1 MRPPRERSERTIRPG
16 TWRVRPHRQTMIKN
30 QENAAMLLH
39 EALARDRM
47 REDQRRARE
56 ARLARRLASVR
67 RWRRLADYA
76 SRRASRATAG
86 L

>member
-1 MRPPRERSERTIRPG
+1 
-16 TWRVRPHRQTMIKN
+16 
-30 QENAAMLLH
+30 MLLH
-39 EALARDRM
+39 EILARARM

-56 ARLARRLASVR
+56 ARLARRLASAR
-67 RWRRLADYA
+67 RWRPIAGYA

>member
-1 MRPPRERSERTIRPG
+1 MSERSERTVRPCTG
-16 TWRVRPHRQTMIKN
+16 RARPHRHTSIMN
-30 QENAAMLLH
+30 QENTTMLLH
-39 EALARDRM
+39 EILARTRM

-56 ARLARRLASVR
+56 ARLARRLVSAR
-67 RWRRLADYA
+67 RWHRLAGYA

>member
-1 MRPPRERSERTIRPG
+1 MSDRTIRSCP
-16 TWRVRPHRQTMIKN
+16 RCPPPHRHAMITN
-30 QENAAMLLH
+30 QENTAMLLH
-39 EALARDRM
+39 EALARARM

-56 ARLARRLASVR
+56 ARLARRLASAR
-67 RWRRLADYA
+67 RWHRIAGYA